1 MRMLATK
8 TEVKMSSQL
17 ASGRNGAK
25 QDNAPINVNPVGGG
39 GGGVRA
45 RGGDLTKEQKFWS
58 ISRGWGSIRSS
69 NVVKNPHLDISFQKH
84 KLKSE
89 YMPLL

>member
-1 MRMLATK
+1 MLC
-8 TEVKMSSQL
+8 
-17 ASGRNGAK
+17 
-25 QDNAPINVNPVGGG
+25 NAPINVNPVGGGG

>member
-1 MRMLATK
+1 MGFSPGQNKVAVITRWPY
-8 TEVKMSSQL
+8 SRGDR
-17 ASGRNGAK
+17 GRGSTVLCTYQCK
-25 QDNAPINVNPVGGG
+25 PR
-39 GGGVRA
+39 GGGVRV